1 MTAFD
6 RTLLS
11 RPVQFLKGVGPRK
24 AEALKK
30 LGVTT
35 VGDLLLY
42 VPRRYLDRTSMV
54 TIAQLHSRLELPPS
68 SGELEIRREVTVVGE
83 VRSFRVMGIGRKA
96 RLVLVLADDTGSMQC
111 LWFGGV
117 QYWKT
122 RFHVGDTLAVSG
134 QPTAYGSIVQI
145 VHPDV
150 DWLASEGE
158 ALSRDTLR
166 TLHTG
171 GLIPLYPSSQELSRL
186 GLDSGGFRR
195 LLGSV
200 LREHADRIMDPLPA
214 DIRAA
219 YNFIPLAAAMRAA
232 HFPAAGPDIAE
243 GLRRL
248 KYGELFEFQ
257 VKLGLRRQVQQRESR
272 GISFNV
278 QSRLARQ
285 LVDGLPYAL
294 TRAQTRVVKEILN
307 DMNAGKPMNRLLQGD
322 VGSGKTVVAV
332 IAMLVAV
339 ENGYQAAFLAPTEI
353 LAEQHFRTIAALL
366 GPVPVSHR
374 LLVGAQK
381 SRLRRDVLEDIRRGT
396 AQLVVGTHALL
407 EEEVVFS
414 HLGLLVIDE
423 QHRFGVMQR
432 AQLRAKGES
441 PDVLVMTATP
451 IPRTLSLTL
460 YGDLDV
466 SVIDELPGGR
476 RPITTVIR
484 YEDQKESVYA
494 FVRAQVVAG
503 RQVYFV
509 YPLIEESEKLT
520 LKAATVHFEQLQQMV
535 FPALRLGL
543 LHGRMTGEEKEEVM
557 RRFKER
563 ELDILVATTVIE
575 VGIDIPNATVMV
587 IENAERFGLSQLHQL
602 RGRVGRGSE
611 QSYCL
616 LLTERWVMPRRR
628 EAPTSQTA
636 LDQQRTAERR
646 LSTMVRTTDGFVIA
660 EVDLELRGPGDFFG
674 TRQSGVP
681 EFRVANI
688 VTDGALLAS
697 ARQDAFALVA
707 NDPQLRR
714 EEHRALA
721 DHLRSRFAEEMT
733 LLHTG

>member
-1 MTAFD
+1 
-6 RTLLS
+6 
-11 RPVQFLKGVGPRK
+11 
-24 AEALKK
+24 
-30 LGVTT
+30 
-35 VGDLLLY
+35 
-42 VPRRYLDRTSMV
+42 
-54 TIAQLHSRLELPPS
+54 
-68 SGELEIRREVTVVGE
+68 
-83 VRSFRVMGIGRKA
+83 
-96 RLVLVLADDTGSMQC
+96 
-111 LWFGGV
+111 
-117 QYWKT
+117 
-122 RFHVGDTLAVSG
+122 
-134 QPTAYGSIVQI
+134 
-145 VHPDV
+145 V

-158 ALSRDTLR
+158 GESLSRDTLR

-200 LREHADRIMDPLPA
+200 LREHADRIVDPLPA
-214 DIRAA
+214 DIRAR
-219 YNFIPLAAAMRAA
+219 YNFLTVAAAMRAA
-232 HFPAAGPDIAE
+232 HFPAAGSDIAE

-248 KYGELFEFQ
+248 KFGELFEFQ
-257 VKLGLRRQVQQRESR
+257 VKLALRRQVQQRESR
-272 GISFNV
+272 GISFHI

-285 LVDGLPYAL
+285 LVDALPYVL
-294 TRAQTRVVKEILN
+294 TSAQTRVVKEILN
-307 DMNAGKPMNRLLQGD
+307 DMSAGKSMNRLLQGD

-366 GPVPVSHR
+366 GTVPVSHR
-374 LLVGAQK
+374 LLVGAQR

-396 AQLVVGTHALL
+396 AQIVVGTHALL

-414 HLGLLVIDE
+414 RLGLLVIDE

-432 AQLRAKGES
+432 AQLRAKGER

-494 FVRAQVVAG
+494 FVRTQVAAG

-509 YPLIEESEKLT
+509 YPLIDESEKLT
-520 LKAATVHFEQLQQMV
+520 LKAATVHFEQLQQKV
-535 FPALRLGL
+535 FPTLRLGL
-543 LHGRMTGEEKEEVM
+543 LHGRMTGEDKEGVM
-557 RRFKER
+557 RRFKEHD
-563 ELDILVATTVIE
+563 LDILVATTVIE

-628 EAPTSQTA
+628 EAQTSQTA

-646 LSTMVRTTDGFVIA
+646 LSTMVHTTDGFVIA

-674 TRQSGVP
+674 TRQSGMP

-697 ARQDAFALVA
+697 ARHDAFALVA
-707 NDPQLRR
+707 DDPQLRR

-721 DHLRSRFAEEMT
+721 DHLRSRFTEEMT